1 MTDTSYF
8 EPLYE
13 IARQLNQEFSL
24 GAALRQALQKTVEV
38 LELEGGWIW
47 LVQPDQQSVYL
58 AASYQLPEAL
68 RTQPERLSGWCY
80 CIDKYLNE
88 EQSAP
93 RNISEISCSRLKDLA
108 DTNPNIKFHATV
120 PIQVQSHK
128 MGILNVL
135 HKDSRQL
142 SQKQL
147 ELLEAISELLAM
159 AIQRTRPGSNEG
171 NHQGSQNAAFP
182 KLMQLLFE
190 PGLSAVEKP
199 LAKALK
205 NTHES
210 KARDAIESALN
221 QLQHIQQ
228 QLTIVRGELQSSW
241 QEKQATKYKIKYP
254 NSPLSPR
261 ELEVLQ
267 LVGQGLINRQIA
279 EQLFITE
286 RTVKFHLTAILNKLD
301 ARTRTEAVAVARQ
314 RGMV

>member
-8 EPLYE
+8 QPLYE

-24 GAALRQALQKTVEV
+24 GAALRQTLQKTVEV

-68 RTQPERLSGWCY
+68 RARPERLSGWCY
-80 CIDKYLNE
+80 CIDEYLNK

-93 RNISEISCSRLKDLA
+93 RNISEISCSRLKDLP

-120 PIQVQSHK
+120 PIQVQAHK
-128 MGILNVL
+128 IGILNVL
-135 HKDSRQL
+135 HRDSRQL

-159 AIQRTRPGSNEG
+159 AIQRTRPVSHEG
-171 NHQGSQNAAFP
+171 NHQGRQNVAFP

-199 LAKALK
+199 LSDVLE
-205 NTHES
+205 NTNDS
-210 KARDAIESALN
+210 KTKDAIESALN
-221 QLQHIQQ
+221 QLQQIQQ
-228 QLTIVRGELQSSW
+228 QLAIVRGEVQSSLK
-241 QEKQATKYKIKYP
+241 EKQASSHQIKYP

-286 RTVKFHLTAILNKLD
+286 RTVKFHLTAILSKLD

-314 RGMV
+314 RGIL